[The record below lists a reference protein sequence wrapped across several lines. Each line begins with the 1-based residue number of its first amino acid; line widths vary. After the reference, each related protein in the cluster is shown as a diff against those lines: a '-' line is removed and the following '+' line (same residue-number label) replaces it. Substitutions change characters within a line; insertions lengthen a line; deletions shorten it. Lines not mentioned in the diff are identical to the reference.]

1 MYDIRLIKGNAF
13 LAIEIGG
20 AFTLLVEVA
29 SLAMSVSFVGQITR
43 SLKKE
48 MYFGVS
54 SH

>member
-1 MYDIRLIKGNAF
+1 MYDIRLYKGNAF

-29 SLAMSVSFVGQITR
+29 SLATAVAFVGQISR
-43 SLKKE
+43 GLKKD

-54 SH
+54 TN